1 MTVKTRNHD
10 KRHLTRAKTR
20 SSDRDALGELKRRRG
35 YAINPDGTISFGE
48 EAMPETTKEK

>member
-1 MTVKTRNHD
+1 MKGRNHD
-10 KRHLTRAKTR
+10 KRHLSRAKTR

-48 EAMPETTKEK
+48 EAMPKK